1 MSLSSKA
8 QGFSG
13 FPEESLTRH
22 YRNIL
27 LQFKKTIK
35 SSKNIDE
42 LKSGMEHFINASH
55 RVTWP
60 HHTSGVFQ
68 KDEAEKAV
76 GKVVTEFERYVAVLQ
91 KNPSQPAPYQDLL
104 DSLLIVE
111 SMLDRIKG
119 R

>member
-1 MSLSSKA
+1 MSLSSQA

-13 FPEESLTRH
+13 FPEEDLTRH

-27 LQFKKTIK
+27 IQFKKTIK

-42 LKSGMEHFINASH
+42 LNAEMEHFINASR

-76 GKVVTEFERYVAVLQ
+76 GKVVTEFERYRAALK
-91 KNPSQPAPYQDLL
+91 KNPSRQATYQDLL
-104 DSLLIVE
+104 DALLIVE